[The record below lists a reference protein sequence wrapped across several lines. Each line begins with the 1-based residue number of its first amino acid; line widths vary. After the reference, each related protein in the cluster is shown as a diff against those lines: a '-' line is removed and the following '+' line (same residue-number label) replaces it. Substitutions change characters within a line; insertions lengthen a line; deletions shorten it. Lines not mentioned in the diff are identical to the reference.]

1 MMLMNKWFLDDKETQ
16 TLSGAAVKWFDHR
29 FFEIKFEGKKYHGE
43 LVSDQSETG
52 QLTIRINHR
61 TFQVK
66 KGHPLDSLIAA
77 MGLDQPKLRK
87 LKEMQAPMPGRVTAI
102 HVQVGQ
108 EVEPGTPLL
117 SLEAMKM
124 ENVLKAEGIG
134 VVSEIAIQQ
143 GDVVDKGALLIAF
156 S

>member
-1 MMLMNKWFLDDKETQ
+1 
-16 TLSGAAVKWFDHR
+16 
-29 FFEIKFEGKKYHGE
+29 
-43 LVSDQSETG
+43 
-52 QLTIRINHR
+52 
-61 TFQVK
+61 
-66 KGHPLDSLIAA
+66 

-108 EVEPGTPLL
+108 EVKPGTPLL

-134 VVSEIAIQQ
+134 VVSAISIQQ
-143 GDVVDKGALLIAF
+143 GDVVEKGALLIEF
-156 S
+156 T

>member
-1 MMLMNKWFLDDKETQ
+1 
-16 TLSGAAVKWFDHR
+16 
-29 FFEIKFEGKKYHGE
+29 
-43 LVSDQSETG
+43 
-52 QLTIRINHR
+52 
-61 TFQVK
+61 
-66 KGHPLDSLIAA
+66 
-77 MGLDQPKLRK
+77 
-87 LKEMQAPMPGRVTAI
+87 MQAPMPGRVTAI

>member
-1 MMLMNKWFLDDKETQ
+1 
-16 TLSGAAVKWFDHR
+16 
-29 FFEIKFEGKKYHGE
+29 
-43 LVSDQSETG
+43 
-52 QLTIRINHR
+52 
-61 TFQVK
+61 
-66 KGHPLDSLIAA
+66 

-102 HVQVGQ
+102 HVQLGQ

-117 SLEAMKM
+117 ALEAMKM